1 MKRTV
6 KLICLITVAVI
17 SLAGLLTVILT
28 GGFEPSAETDGKTVL
43 IATAPYDLKE
53 ETVDRGVLH
62 ERLSSVISVPF
73 TVGITRNYSH
83 GYPDVI
89 ITSVEPIEASDE
101 QIKTVLN
108 EAYEELDI
116 ETVDRFAFKPSRT
129 RAFYYLCVLVI
140 FAVLFAAV
148 MLFFAMTGRPF
159 LDSLKWCAASAASLL
174 TSMLVEKL
182 VGCREGEMVLF
193 FSLLSLSVST
203 AVSFNS
209 SFTAAQND
217 GNKGASLT
225 SPVIWYAVI
234 VLLFS
239 AAALAASFFTGDM
252 AGMTGPL
259 YVVMVSAAAIVPS
272 LIVSVV
278 TVLALSAEDR
288 RSA

>member
-225 SPVIWYAVI
+225 RPVIWYAVI